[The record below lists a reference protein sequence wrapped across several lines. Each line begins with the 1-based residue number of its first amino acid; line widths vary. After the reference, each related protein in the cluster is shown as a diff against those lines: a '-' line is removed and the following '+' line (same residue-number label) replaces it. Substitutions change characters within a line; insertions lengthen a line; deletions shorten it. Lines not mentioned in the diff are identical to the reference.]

1 MEKKLILRGL
11 VAGAIGGL
19 LALVVARIFA
29 EPFINQ
35 AIHYESARDAAQQ
48 ALNQAHGMAA
58 EARDGGEVFTR
69 TVQADVGLSFGLILF
84 GAAMGAI
91 YAVVFAVCVGRTGRL
106 RARTLAALV
115 AGAGFLG
122 LYLVPFLK
130 YPATPPA
137 IGNPDTIK
145 ARSGLYLLMML
156 CSILLLIGALWVGRR
171 AQQRFGNWTASLMAA
186 AFFVVTVGLVMWALP
201 SFGEIAANR
210 QAGLRLGSETP
221 QPLYDDHGHLVFP
234 GFPADVL
241 YGFRV
246 WSVATQIVLW
256 AAIGLVFAPLAE
268 RLLEPAG
275 RVQQAEEL
283 VG

>member
-11 VAGAIGGL
+11 VAGALGGL
-19 LALVVARIFA
+19 LALLVARFFA

-35 AIHYESARDAAQQ
+35 AIHYESAREAAQQ
-48 ALNQAHGMAA
+48 ALDHRMAA
-58 EARDGGEVFTR
+58 DAHDGGEVFTR

-91 YAVVFAVCVGRTGRL
+91 YAVVFAVCVGRTGHL
-106 RARTLAALV
+106 RARTVAVLV

-156 CSILLLIGALWVGRR
+156 CSILLLVGAVWVGRR
-171 AQQRFGNWTASLMAA
+171 AHQRFGGWTASLCAA
-186 AFFVVTVGLVMWALP
+186 AFFVVTIGLVMWALP

-210 QAGLRLGSETP
+210 QGGLRLGSETP
-221 QPLYDDHGHLVFP
+221 QPMYDDRGHLVFP

-246 WSVATQIVLW
+246 WSVATQLVLW
-256 AAIGLVFAPLAE
+256 TAIGLVFAPLAE
-268 RLLEPAG
+268 RLIEPAR
-275 RVQQAEEL
+275 RVQSAEER